1 MKHSCSTCSK
11 NTAIVVLLKHLS
23 NFWRSLEMPL
33 INCKVEL
40 KFRWTNHCAFSAN
53 GDDNDDA
60 NSNNII
66 FTMNDTKL

>member
-1 MKHSCSTCSK
+1 
-11 NTAIVVLLKHLS
+11 
-23 NFWRSLEMPL
+23 MPL

-40 KFRWTNHCAFSAN
+40 RFEGTNHCVLSAN

>member
-1 MKHSCSTCSK
+1 
-11 NTAIVVLLKHLS
+11 
-23 NFWRSLEMPL
+23 MPL

-53 GDDNDDA
+53 GDDSDDA

-66 FTMNDTKL
+66 FTMNDTKLWWRIAT